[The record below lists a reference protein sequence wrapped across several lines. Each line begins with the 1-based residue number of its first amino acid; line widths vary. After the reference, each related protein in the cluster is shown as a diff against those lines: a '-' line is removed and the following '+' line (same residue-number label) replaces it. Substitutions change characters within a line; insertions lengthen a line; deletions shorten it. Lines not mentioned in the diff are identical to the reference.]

1 MIKFHDVSKIYHA
14 RGLTRRVFSG
24 LTFDIKPGQSLAIC
38 GANGAGKSTL
48 LRLIGGVEFPTAGH
62 IERQMKTSWP
72 IGFGSCFQ
80 GSMTGADNARFIARI
95 YRHDEQEV
103 LDYVEDFA
111 RLGAYLNQPV
121 STYSS
126 GMISRLALAFRLPL
140 ILIAISWTRLPRQAT
155 CVFASAVRKNSC
167 YGVTTAR

>member
-1 MIKFHDVSKIYHA
+1 
-14 RGLTRRVFSG
+14 
-24 LTFDIKPGQSLAIC
+24 
-38 GANGAGKSTL
+38 
-48 LRLIGGVEFPTAGH
+48 
-62 IERQMKTSWP
+62 
-72 IGFGSCFQ
+72 
-80 GSMTGADNARFIARI
+80 MTGADNARFIARI